1 MNAAVFPGKSRGDLN
16 GVGGA
21 TEPKD
26 QGVRL
31 RHRIGVCWWLFHIP
45 IAPAAAAVAA
55 TN

>member
-1 MNAAVFPGKSRGDLN
+1 MLRFFPGKSRGDV
-16 GVGGA
+16 GVRGA